1 MSGQELPKG
10 WESARLGEL
19 TRKIG
24 SGATP
29 KGGEQAYKPNGT
41 PLIRSLNVHFDGF
54 RWEGLAYLDD
64 RQAELLRNVEVHTN
78 DVLLNITGASIGRV
92 TIAPSKMNG
101 ARVNQHVCIVRPW
114 AGVES
119 NFIRGFLASPTMQ
132 GLITDE
138 NYGVTRQALTKE
150 MIENFDIPLPPLPE
164 QRRIV
169 EKIEALTARSRR
181 AREALDSLPA
191 LIDRY
196 RQSILAAAFRGD
208 LTVDW
213 RERQGTG
220 GPISASELAA
230 MRRHLWEGV
239 AANRQSARQ
248 ARYPNPDEAAEE
260 AFGLPEDWRWVTVD
274 ELCPVV
280 QYGTSAKTSE
290 AGRVTVLRMGNIQ
303 SGRLNFDSL
312 KYLPTD
318 HDEFP
323 ELLLDRGDV
332 LFNRTN
338 SPELVG
344 KSAVFDGY
352 SSPCSFAS
360 YLIRLKVAGLDPRL
374 LAAYINSPFGRSW
387 ARGAVSQQVGQAN
400 INGSKLKALAVPLP
414 PAAEQK
420 EILRRVAAYEAAV
433 LHLLEQHDTAN
444 SRLAT
449 LDQSILA
456 KAFRGELVPQDPRD
470 EPASVLLERI
480 RAERAVAG
488 VTPRRGRRG
497 GGKASA

>member
-1 MSGQELPKG
+1 MQDWLVR
-10 WESARLGEL
+10 ESREVARKTLNLGEL
-19 TRKIG
+19 
-24 SGATP
+24 A
-29 KGGEQAYKPNGT
+29 QAPV
-41 PLIRSLNVHFDGF
+41 PL
-54 RWEGLAYLDD
+54 
-64 RQAELLRNVEVHTN
+64 
-78 DVLLNITGASIGRV
+78 
-92 TIAPSKMNG
+92 AP
-101 ARVNQHVCIVRPW
+101 P
-114 AGVES
+114 
-119 NFIRGFLASPTMQ
+119 
-132 GLITDE
+132 
-138 NYGVTRQALTKE
+138 
-150 MIENFDIPLPPLPE
+150 PE

-208 LTVDW
+208 LTADW
-213 RERQGTG
+213 RERQDTG
-220 GPISASELAA
+220 GPISVSELAA
-230 MRRHLWEGV
+230 MRRRLWEAV

-248 ARYPNPDEAAEE
+248 ARYPNPDEVAEE
-260 AFGLPEDWRWVTVD
+260 AFGLPADWRWVTVD

-290 AGRVTVLRMGNIQ
+290 AGGVTVLRMGNIQ

-312 KYLPTD
+312 KYLPAD

-420 EILRRVAAYEAAV
+420 EILRRVAAYEAVV

-456 KAFRGELVPQDPRD
+456 KAFRGELVPQDPDD

-480 RAERAVAG
+480 RAERAAAG
-488 VTPRRGRRG
+488 AAPRRGRRG